1 MCESI
6 SNHRR
11 ACTVHGGGFHQHLS
25 NHESPDFA
33 AGADLSGLA
42 MTDKEKEEKSDL
54 LRDREALRYA
64 EFFCGDRCYT
74 TSDHARTSPYHSSRI
89 ERAKADK
96 VERGQDDGVHRSR
109 VPSPHKIATGA
120 PSHPTRPT
128 VVEAGQGISRSGLT
142 TSHMWPLLKL
152 VQTGK
157 SPSASIPKRSQ
168 LSRAHMHML
177 PADSFDES

>member
-1 MCESI
+1 M
-6 SNHRR
+6 
-11 ACTVHGGGFHQHLS
+11 HGGVFHQHLS
-25 NHESPDFA
+25 NHECPDSA
-33 AGADLSGLA
+33 AGADLSGIA

-74 TSDHARTSPYHSSRI
+74 TSDHARVSPYHSSRV

-96 VERGQDDGVHRSR
+96 GESGYVDGVHRPG
-109 VPSPHKIATGA
+109 VTSPHTIATGA
-120 PSHPTRPT
+120 PSHPTTPK
-128 VVEAGQGISRSGLT
+128 VVDAGRGVSRSGLT

-152 VQTGK
+152 VQTGR
-157 SPSASIPKRSQ
+157 SPLASIPKRSQ

-177 PADSFDES
+177 PADSFDGS